1 MSRWNIWAWCSLFSR
16 EGWVR
21 GQTGLEK
28 TWDQWRPDLPKNKL
42 HIMLEGPTHRL
53 LFLHQQTSECKSE
66 KTNCGG
72 LGTRL
77 LQGHSLDTAEAGV
90 VPLLW
95 WVTGSIGLGCNSVE
109 FVKQQHLV
117 VVWCTSTV
125 ILWLDPTQL
134 FCKRNTMT
142 QRWFPT
148 TYWKQVCSSVL
159 KIQLLGWMLGD
170 TRCWI
175 SQEWSTTYRSKPL
188 LPFCTCVNSFILLLV
203 ALSLKTDCTQLKFL
217 V

>member
-53 LFLHQQTSECKSE
+53 LFLHQQNSECKSE

-117 VVWCTSTV
+117 ASGALAQSSYGW
-125 ILWLDPTQL
+125 ILHSFSARGTLWHKGDFQQL
-134 FCKRNTMT
+134 TGNKYV
-142 QRWFPT
+142 PL
-148 TYWKQVCSSVL
+148 SSRSNFWGGCWE
-159 KIQLLGWMLGD
+159 IQGV
-170 TRCWI
+170 
-175 SQEWSTTYRSKPL
+175 E
-188 LPFCTCVNSFILLLV
+188 
-203 ALSLKTDCTQLKFL
+203 
-217 V
+217 